1 MALVSCRECGQQI
14 SSEAATCPHCGTPQ
28 HRGRV
33 MLMLVGA
40 ALILLVCW
48 GIFYAFYWNTPE
60 HRAQQDRDRT
70 SEHFRSR

>member
-1 MALVSCRECGQQI
+1 
-14 SSEAATCPHCGTPQ
+14 
-28 HRGRV
+28 